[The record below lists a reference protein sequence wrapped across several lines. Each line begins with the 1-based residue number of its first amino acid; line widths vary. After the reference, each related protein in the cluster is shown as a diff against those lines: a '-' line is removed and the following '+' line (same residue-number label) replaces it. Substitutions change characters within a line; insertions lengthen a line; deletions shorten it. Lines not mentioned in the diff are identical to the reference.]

1 MNVYLFFLSFHSF
14 LLKLIYSLCVAYV
27 ALLNSDELR
36 PFLNA
41 HFHMARLISK
51 ISIPAEVAPAQ
62 KTMYL
67 VASLKRYEWLVKAVP
82 KYCKLKDI
90 PIEDVFKVEYD
101 LCKEMVELLPTRI
114 NRVHYL
120 GASS

>member
-1 MNVYLFFLSFHSF
+1 MCYYTHFLFIY
-14 LLKLIYSLCVAYV
+14 IYS

-51 ISIPAEVAPAQ
+51 ISVPPDQPPAK
-62 KTMYL
+62 KTQYL

-82 KYCKLKDI
+82 KYCALKEI
-90 PIEDVFKVEYD
+90 PIEDIFKVEFD

-114 NRVHYL
+114 NRVHYT

>member
-1 MNVYLFFLSFHSF
+1 MCSTG
-14 LLKLIYSLCVAYV
+14 
-27 ALLNSDELR
+27 LLNSDELR

-41 HFHMARLISK
+41 HFHMARLMTK
-51 ISIPAEVAPAQ
+51 ISVPQELPTAQ
-62 KTMYL
+62 KSQYL
-67 VASLKRYEWLVKAVP
+67 VVALKRYEWLVKAVP
-82 KYCKLKDI
+82 KYCTLKDT
-90 PIEDVFKVEYD
+90 PIEDVFKVEFD